1 MKKLL
6 LALMLLGFSFLALAQ
21 DRTKGD
27 LQIGAHGGVSMPID
41 SYKQVAET
49 KLGYYGGFF
58 VDKYFSGNK
67 FGVGIDARYIQNGIE
82 QYDSLKFENGH
93 FGTDYRNQA
102 RFQNFLFTLGPT
114 YKFSANK
121 FQLEAYVRGGV
132 MLQYFP
138 EYMTTMTYV
147 GVSGGPVNYDTK
159 WTENDPSNKA
169 NSWAGLGGLR
179 FNYLINPKVA
189 LFAHVDYVQTFGHKF
204 GSKPSQFAV
213 KNSVEKLPILTG
225 TAVKDVFDHYED
237 YQITD
242 RTPHQTL
249 QGGLGVKLMFGS
261 PAPVKPEKPE
271 VTPKY
276 DDMPKPIAAI
286 KDLQIIVKDR
296 QTNLA
301 LSGVTVSIDGSGINE
316 KSLSDANGQA
326 SKVID
331 IKPGRY
337 EIVGEKNGIK
347 TPLLTLSEEDF
358 KGSSG
363 VIFKEIYHD
372 DPRFTLVGET
382 FDCNN
387 QQNVGGINTILTNSG
402 DKVSVSQTSDVE
414 GKFIYQLAP
423 QSEFTVVANQ
433 QGKYSQT
440 ELVSTKGLDR
450 SQTLYVTLKLGVCDL
465 VKDSSWELKNILY
478 DFDKSDI
485 RLDAA
490 IILDNVVAILKQN
503 PSLRIELSSHTDS
516 RGNDGYNL
524 KLSQRRADAAVAYLV
539 TNGIS
544 RSRLIAKGYGETR
557 LKNNCDNNINCS
569 EEQHQ
574 ENRRTE
580 IKVLDF

>member
-6 LALMLLGFSFLALAQ
+6 LALMLLGFSFLAPAQ
-21 DRTKGD
+21 ERATGD
-27 LQIGAHGGVSMPID
+27 LQVGAHGGVALPMD
-41 SYKQVAET
+41 SYKTVAET
-49 KLGYYGGFF
+49 KLGYYGGLFL
-58 VDKYFSGNK
+58 DKYFSGNK
-67 FGVGIDARYIQNGIE
+67 FGVGIDARYIRNTIQ
-82 QYDSLKFENGH
+82 QHDSLKFENGH
-93 FGTDYRNQA
+93 FGTDYTNSA
-102 RFQNFLFTLGPT
+102 RFQNYLFTFGPT
-114 YKFSANK
+114 YKFSTNK

-132 MLQYFP
+132 MLQHFP
-138 EYMTTMTYV
+138 EYVTTMSYDDGLGNWTH
-147 GVSGGPVNYDTK
+147 YDTK
-159 WTENDPSNKA
+159 WTENGPSNKT
-169 NSWAGLGGLR
+169 NSWAGVGGLR
-179 FNYLINPKVA
+179 FNHLISSKVA
-189 LFAHVDYVQTFGHKF
+189 VFAHVDYVQTFGQKF
-204 GSKPSQFAV
+204 GSKASQFAV
-213 KNSVEKLPILTG
+213 KNSVEKAPILTS
-225 TAVKDVFDHYED
+225 TSVKSTFDHYED

-249 QGGLGVKLMFGS
+249 QSGVGIKMMFGGTA
-261 PAPVKPEKPE
+261 PAKRVKEE
-271 VTPKY
+271 TPKY
-276 DDMPKPIAAI
+276 DEIAKPAAVV
-286 KDLQIIVKDR
+286 KDLQIIVKDK

-301 LSGVTVSIDGSGINE
+301 LSGVTVSVDGAGINE
-316 KSLSDANGQA
+316 TSLSDANGQA
-326 SKVID
+326 SKIAD

-337 EIVGEKNGIK
+337 VVVGEKNGIK
-347 TPLLTLSEEDF
+347 TPALTLTEEDF

-363 VIFKEIYHD
+363 VIFKVIYHD

-382 FDCNN
+382 FDCNS
-387 QQNVGGINTILTNSG
+387 QQNIGGINTILTNTGS
-402 DKVSVSQTSDVE
+402 KVSLSQISDRE
-414 GKFIYQLAP
+414 GKFIYQLEP

-440 ELVSTKGLDR
+440 ELISTKGLNR

-485 RLDAA
+485 RPDAA

-524 KLSQRRADAAVAYLV
+524 KLSQRRADAAVSYLAA
-539 TNGIS
+539 NGIS
-544 RSRLIAKGYGETR
+544 RNRLIAKGYGETKLR
-557 LKNNCDNNINCS
+557 NNCGNGINCS